1 MSQGQQA
8 AQPAPAPDSGS
19 PAGAGVAPAGVKVA
33 VLFLPDLLSGAVDRS
48 ELLLPFTFVY
58 LLSMHVRFC
67 LPVSEAALPL
77 VEKVFDQVLD
87 GHSLHSKGVAYVVA
101 GAAQLSEMLKAP
113 QLVVTTESAAAEHP
127 ELELVPQAIM
137 CRAGDKSHMVR
148 LRHIEK
154 IADEEL
160 KGKLVG
166 CAQLIN
172 IQSGGFITEGHFSLS
187 W

>member
-1 MSQGQQA
+1 LSAQHQA
-8 AQPAPAPDSGS
+8 APAQPAAAPF
-19 PAGAGVAPAGVKVA
+19 A
-33 VLFLPDLLSGAVDRS
+33 VLFLPDLLAGTVEPTD
-48 ELLLPFTFVY
+48 LFLPFTFVY

-77 VEKVFDQVLD
+77 VEKTFDQVLD
-87 GHSLHSKGVAYVVA
+87 GHTLLSQGIAYVVA
-101 GAAQLSEMLKAP
+101 GAEHLAQMMKSPL
-113 QLVVTTESAAAEHP
+113 LVVTTEGGAAQHP
-127 ELELVPQAIM
+127 ELESLPQALL
-137 CRAGDKSHMVR
+137 CRAASNAQMVR
-148 LRHIEK
+148 LRNMEK
-154 IADEEL
+154 LADEAL

>member
-1 MSQGQQA
+1 
-8 AQPAPAPDSGS
+8 
-19 PAGAGVAPAGVKVA
+19 
-33 VLFLPDLLSGAVDRS
+33 
-48 ELLLPFTFVY
+48 
-58 LLSMHVRFC
+58 
-67 LPVSEAALPL
+67 
-77 VEKVFDQVLD
+77 
-87 GHSLHSKGVAYVVA
+87 
-101 GAAQLSEMLKAP
+101 
-113 QLVVTTESAAAEHP
+113 
-127 ELELVPQAIM
+127 M

-148 LRHIEK
+148 LRNIEK

>member
-1 MSQGQQA
+1 MTA
-8 AQPAPAPDSGS
+8 APNTVRPAPS
-19 PAGAGVAPAGVKVA
+19 PFA
-33 VLFLPDLLSGAVDRS
+33 VLYLPQLLVGNIEKS
-48 ELLLPFTFVY
+48 ELFLPFTFVY

-77 VEKVFDQVLD
+77 VEKVFDQVLN
-87 GHSLHSKGVAYVVA
+87 GHSLHSQGVAYVVA
-101 GAAQLSEMLKAP
+101 GPEHIAEMLRNP
-113 QLVVTTESAAAEHP
+113 TLVVTTESAASRHP
-127 ELELVPQAIM
+127 ELQALPQAVM
-137 CRAGDKSHMVR
+137 CPAGDKAQTVR
-148 LRHIEK
+148 LRNIENL
-154 IADEEL
+154 ADDEL

>member
-1 MSQGQQA
+1 MAQGQPAA
-8 AQPAPAPDSGS
+8 AQPAAVS
-19 PAGAGVAPAGVKVA
+19 PA
-33 VLFLPDLLSGAVDRS
+33 VLFLPDLLSGAVEGN

-67 LPVSEAALPL
+67 LPVSEATLPQ

-87 GHSLHSKGVAYVVA
+87 GHSLQSKGVAYVVA
-101 GAAQLSEMLKAP
+101 DAAQVAEMLRAP
-113 QLVVTTESAAAEHP
+113 QLVVTTEAAAAAHP

-148 LRHIEK
+148 LRNIEK
-154 IADEEL
+154 ITDEEL

>member
-1 MSQGQQA
+1 MSLDPQT
-8 AQPAPAPDSGS
+8 APP
-19 PAGAGVAPAGVKVA
+19 PGAVPFA
-33 VLFLPDLLSGAVDRS
+33 VLFLP
-48 ELLLPFTFVY
+48 ELLGAAVETSALFLPFTFVY

-87 GHSLHSKGVAYVVA
+87 GQSLHSQGVAYVVA
-101 GAAQLSEMLKAP
+101 GAEHISQMLKTP
-113 QLVVTTESAAAEHP
+113 LLVVTTESGAAAHP
-127 ELELVPQAIM
+127 ELESVPQALM
-137 CRAGDKSHMVR
+137 CRTSEKSHTVR
-148 LRHIEK
+148 LRNIDK
-154 IADEEL
+154 LADEEL